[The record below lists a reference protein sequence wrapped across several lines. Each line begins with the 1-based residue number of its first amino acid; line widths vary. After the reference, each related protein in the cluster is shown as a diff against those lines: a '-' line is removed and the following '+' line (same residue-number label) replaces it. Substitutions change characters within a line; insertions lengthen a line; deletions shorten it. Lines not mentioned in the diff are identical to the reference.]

1 MTISIDWWALPLII
15 TFLSF
20 IPLLRF
26 EPSRGDYAAFGNAVG
41 VLWYGGIGLV
51 VSLFAW
57 LVYFIVN

>member
-1 MTISIDWWALPLII
+1 MTISIGWWILLLII
-15 TFLSF
+15 TALSF
-20 IPLLRF
+20 IPLSRF
-26 EPSRGDYAAFGNAVG
+26 APSDGDYATFGNAVG